1 MTSPRF
7 AISDTAKERNAIF
20 GSQAPLI
27 LAVVPATADQ
37 TLVGK
42 TLTDAGALT
51 VAGVYRCLI
60 PLAGMVS
67 SVKVLLKA
75 TFATSTVTSDVDSL
89 YFTNQPQQPSTWVKY
104 TAASND
110 GALSTTVLQ
119 TVTITPAGE
128 QWAVVDITLGAAPN
142 ATFTVGE
149 YVGL

>member
-1 MTSPRF
+1 MTAPRF

-27 LAVVPATADQ
+27 LAVVPAAADQ

-67 SVKVLLKA
+67 AVKVLLKA
-75 TFATSTVTSDVDSL
+75 TISAGTATSDVDSL
-89 YFTNQPQQPSTWVKY
+89 YFTNQPQQPATWVKY

-110 GALSTTVLQ
+110 GSLTTVTLQ

-128 QWAVVDITLGAAPN
+128 QWAVVTLHWRR
-142 ATFTVGE
+142 
-149 YVGL
+149 LRM